1 MNIPRCSVAWLAIMP
16 FSLLASC
23 SATAARP
30 DRSAALKRIQPEIEL
45 LGFPDC
51 PNTPALREG
60 LAAALAAI
68 GDDWTFT
75 DTDQEQLP
83 LDDPRRGYPA
93 PTILVN
99 GRDIENHPPPSGSWI
114 GCRVYPDGAPDA
126 SYIEQRIR
134 TMTAH
139 RTP

>member
-1 MNIPRCSVAWLAIMP
+1 MNIPRCPVAWLAVMP
-16 FSLLASC
+16 LSLLTGC
-23 SATAARP
+23 SAPATGS
-30 DRSAALKRIQPEIEL
+30 DRSAALKRTQPEIEL
-45 LGFPDC
+45 LGFSDC

-60 LAAALAAI
+60 LAAALASI
-68 GDDWTFT
+68 GGGWTFT

-99 GRDIENHPPPSGSWI
+99 GHDIEGHPRPSGTLI
-114 GCRVYPDGAPDA
+114 GCRVYPDGVPDEG
-126 SYIEQRIR
+126 YIEQRIR
-134 TMTAH
+134 TMTAL